1 MNHFGFGLKSNHQ
14 LVDHLINTHRLKSP
28 HLIDAFLAI
37 DRSLFVPSNL
47 KDYAYLDEALP
58 IGSGQT
64 ISQPTTVAIMFE
76 LLSAQPGMKVL
87 DIGSGSGWTTGLLA
101 SIVGNKGSV
110 IGLERLPELVAFG
123 QRNLSNYHFSQAK
136 IQMASQQLGLPG
148 ETFDRILVSA
158 ATEILPN
165 ELISQLKPEGVLVI
179 PLGHSI
185 WQCIKN
191 NNCEVSKKEY
201 PGYVFVPLIKDVNN
215 KPTL

>member
-1 MNHFGFGLKSNHQ
+1 
-14 LVDHLINTHRLKSP
+14 
-28 HLIDAFLAI
+28 
-37 DRSLFVPSNL
+37 
-47 KDYAYLDEALP
+47 
-58 IGSGQT
+58 
-64 ISQPTTVAIMFE
+64 
-76 LLSAQPGMKVL
+76 
-87 DIGSGSGWTTGLLA
+87 
-101 SIVGNKGSV
+101 
-110 IGLERLPELVAFG
+110 
-123 QRNLSNYHFSQAK
+123 
-136 IQMASQQLGLPG
+136 MASQQLGLPG